1 MQTLDCWR
9 SNSTGEL
16 TVICTGMSTAPIA
29 IDLETGASVAMRP
42 AWAHTDLARFG
53 IASVSSAPH
62 SCRGNAWWGDLPI
75 GPDRTEARLALVID
89 GAVQNF
95 TARWPEPE
103 PEPVTKPEPKRARR
117 QGKGQGPQC

>member
-42 AWAHTDLARFG
+42 AWAHTELARFG
-53 IASVSSAPH
+53 IASVSRAVH
-62 SCRGNAWWGDLPI
+62 GCVGNAWWGDLPI
-75 GPDRTEARLALVID
+75 AKDRTEARLALVTD
-89 GAVQNF
+89 NVVRNF
-95 TARWPEPE
+95 TARWPE

-117 QGKGQGPQC
+117 QGKGQGSQC